1 MCNTH
6 ILYRWRSERSSTG
19 DRVASKSRVP
29 PESFLPLSPV
39 SFYVLLALT
48 DGAKHGY
55 AIMRGVA
62 DLTDGEVRLG
72 SGTMYRAIS
81 SLLDDGLVEETTP
94 DRPTYDDERRR
105 YYALTTLGRSVW
117 QAETKRMENAVKL
130 SRAKRVQATTS

>member
-1 MCNTH
+1 M
-6 ILYRWRSERSSTG
+6 
-19 DRVASKSRVP
+19 ASKSRVP

-105 YYALTTLGRSVW
+105 YYALTTLGRSVL

-130 SRAKRVQATTS
+130 SRAKRVQARTS